1 MREAEMKSIEERLK
15 KAALGAGCLFLALGA
30 FEMQSHAADAA
41 SQVQSRALLV
51 TRGDYEGTEYD
62 LTPGPQNDGVNV
74 SRMLQN
80 AYGGQ
85 NISITTEEK
94 TKTKSELKKAIQTAF
109 ADSDA
114 DDVNYFYYSGHGQQ
128 DGLCMEM
135 GRSRENVV
143 TPQDLYDCFAGIEGK
158 NVLIMDCCYSGTMG
172 SQTRSIGLQSL
183 LENTV
188 SRDEAAETFVD
199 QFTEGFAQAE
209 KENQGFQSRTVL
221 NSSRFRLL
229 MAAADDELSNQ
240 VIRGDNSDIG
250 DGGSEN
256 EEASAERTEPKQ
268 ASAYGVFTGS
278 LVYGNGIH
286 AELAETDVD
295 FEDATIGTAPADY
308 DGDGE
313 ITFNEIRRF
322 TQNHCV
328 ANHMRMYPSDN
339 QEVFLPAAQ
348 KAEKAS
354 FEKAILHYAEDGT
367 PKLQI
372 SYQAR
377 ETLNAEVAW
386 YYAGSAWG
394 LQQLLFTVYDPEGL
408 PDFEKD
414 AGVEK
419 VDGKSGISLK
429 QGKGS
434 FEITVGDEQTRYYSG
449 YFACMIRTEGS
460 DFSYIIPFAASAEDP
475 SLINDMTL
483 SAAEEHALSS
493 EEEWELL
500 ADFGF
505 YVSEEGSDA
514 VPEFP
519 IPLMSCRILDADGN
533 TVRVLA
539 DQEMAE
545 IVQPDGTGEYQCRA
559 YFWWDCRDEK
569 GNKVKAGTYTA
580 VVTAEDA
587 SGSKTLEKEVK
598 LAEDGSSETE
608 TESESETERET
619 ETQQPSTEAP
629 NPNTGKETEKKD
641 PAGNHTESTEK
652 KEVQSISLVSRSA
665 FSGQEKNGAKIVIGV
680 RESVRLN
687 PVITPADAADQRV
700 TYKSSNNKVASVTQ
714 GGAIRAKK
722 KGNAVITVTTA
733 NQKTCRIKVT
743 VRQAPKKVTIGAKN
757 RTLKKGKTFRL
768 RVKLPSGSAAFG
780 IRYNSS
786 RKKIATVDAKGNV
799 KAIRKGSTVIT
810 VKLYNGKKARLKLTV
825 K

>member
-1 MREAEMKSIEERLK
+1 MKSTEERLK

-30 FEMQSHAADAA
+30 FEMQSHAADGA
-41 SQVQSRALLV
+41 SQLQSRALLV
-51 TRGDYEGTEYD
+51 TRGDYEGTEHD

-114 DDVNYFYYSGHGQQ
+114 DDVNYFYYSGHGQP
-128 DGLCMEM
+128 DGLCLEM

-183 LENTV
+183 LKNTV

-229 MAAADDELSNQ
+229 LAAADDELSNQ

-250 DGGSEN
+250 DGRSEN

-286 AELAETDVD
+286 AELAEMDVD

-354 FEKAILHYAEDGT
+354 FEKAVLHYAEDGT

-394 LQQLLFTVYDPEGL
+394 LQQLLFTVSDPEGL

-434 FEITVGDEQTRYYSG
+434 LEITVGDEQTRYYSG

-460 DFSYIIPFAASAEDP
+460 DFSYIIPFAAPAEDP

-505 YVSEEGSDA
+505 YVSKEGSDA

-519 IPLMSCRILDADGN
+519 IPLMSSRILDADGN

-598 LAEDGSSETE
+598 LAEDGSS
-608 TESESETERET
+608 ET

-714 GGAIRAKK
+714 GGVIRAKK

-757 RTLKKGKTFRL
+757 RTLKKGKTLRL

>member
-1 MREAEMKSIEERLK
+1 
-15 KAALGAGCLFLALGA
+15 
-30 FEMQSHAADAA
+30 
-41 SQVQSRALLV
+41 
-51 TRGDYEGTEYD
+51 
-62 LTPGPQNDGVNV
+62 
-74 SRMLQN
+74 
-80 AYGGQ
+80 
-85 NISITTEEK
+85 
-94 TKTKSELKKAIQTAF
+94 
-109 ADSDA
+109 
-114 DDVNYFYYSGHGQQ
+114 
-128 DGLCMEM
+128 
-135 GRSRENVV
+135 
-143 TPQDLYDCFAGIEGK
+143 
-158 NVLIMDCCYSGTMG
+158 
-172 SQTRSIGLQSL
+172 
-183 LENTV
+183 
-188 SRDEAAETFVD
+188 
-199 QFTEGFAQAE
+199 
-209 KENQGFQSRTVL
+209 
-221 NSSRFRLL
+221 
-229 MAAADDELSNQ
+229 
-240 VIRGDNSDIG
+240 
-250 DGGSEN
+250 
-256 EEASAERTEPKQ
+256 
-268 ASAYGVFTGS
+268 
-278 LVYGNGIH
+278 
-286 AELAETDVD
+286 
-295 FEDATIGTAPADY
+295 
-308 DGDGE
+308 
-313 ITFNEIRRF
+313 
-322 TQNHCV
+322 
-328 ANHMRMYPSDN
+328 MRMYPSDN

-386 YYAGSAWG
+386 YYAESAWG

-505 YVSEEGSDA
+505 YVSKEGSDA

-519 IPLMSCRILDADGN
+519 IPLMSSRILDADGN

-598 LAEDGSSETE
+598 LAEDGSS
-608 TESESETERET
+608 ET

-714 GGAIRAKK
+714 GGVIRAKK

-757 RTLKKGKTFRL
+757 RTLKKGKTLRL

>member
-1 MREAEMKSIEERLK
+1 M
-15 KAALGAGCLFLALGA
+15 
-30 FEMQSHAADAA
+30 
-41 SQVQSRALLV
+41 
-51 TRGDYEGTEYD
+51 
-62 LTPGPQNDGVNV
+62 
-74 SRMLQN
+74 
-80 AYGGQ
+80 
-85 NISITTEEK
+85 
-94 TKTKSELKKAIQTAF
+94 
-109 ADSDA
+109 
-114 DDVNYFYYSGHGQQ
+114 
-128 DGLCMEM
+128 
-135 GRSRENVV
+135 
-143 TPQDLYDCFAGIEGK
+143 
-158 NVLIMDCCYSGTMG
+158 
-172 SQTRSIGLQSL
+172 
-183 LENTV
+183 
-188 SRDEAAETFVD
+188 
-199 QFTEGFAQAE
+199 
-209 KENQGFQSRTVL
+209 L

-313 ITFNEIRRF
+313 ITFNEIKRF

-386 YYAGSAWG
+386 YYAESAWG

-505 YVSEEGSDA
+505 SVSEEGGDA

-598 LAEDGSSETE
+598 LTEDRSSETE

-641 PAGNHTESTEK
+641 RPEII
-652 KEVQSISLVSRSA
+652 Q
-665 FSGQEKNGAKIVIGV
+665 
-680 RESVRLN
+680 
-687 PVITPADAADQRV
+687 
-700 TYKSSNNKVASVTQ
+700 
-714 GGAIRAKK
+714 
-722 KGNAVITVTTA
+722 
-733 NQKTCRIKVT
+733 
-743 VRQAPKKVTIGAKN
+743 
-757 RTLKKGKTFRL
+757 
-768 RVKLPSGSAAFG
+768 
-780 IRYNSS
+780 
-786 RKKIATVDAKGNV
+786 
-799 KAIRKGSTVIT
+799 
-810 VKLYNGKKARLKLTV
+810 KARRKRKCRVFLLSAVLLFRSGKEQV
-825 K
+825 PKS

>member
-1 MREAEMKSIEERLK
+1 M
-15 KAALGAGCLFLALGA
+15 
-30 FEMQSHAADAA
+30 
-41 SQVQSRALLV
+41 
-51 TRGDYEGTEYD
+51 
-62 LTPGPQNDGVNV
+62 
-74 SRMLQN
+74 
-80 AYGGQ
+80 
-85 NISITTEEK
+85 
-94 TKTKSELKKAIQTAF
+94 
-109 ADSDA
+109 
-114 DDVNYFYYSGHGQQ
+114 
-128 DGLCMEM
+128 
-135 GRSRENVV
+135 

-183 LENTV
+183 LKNTV

-313 ITFNEIRRF
+313 ITFNEIKRF

-354 FEKAILHYAEDGT
+354 FEKAVLHYAEDGT

-377 ETLNAEVAW
+377 ETLDAEVAW

-394 LQQLLFTVYDPEGL
+394 LQQLLFTVSDPEGL

-505 YVSEEGSDA
+505 YVSEEGSDT

-519 IPLMSCRILDADGN
+519 IPLMSCRILDTDGN

-569 GNKVKAGTYTA
+569 GSKVKAGTYTA

-587 SGSKTLEKEVK
+587 SGSKTLEKKVK

-608 TESESETERET
+608 TESET

-714 GGAIRAKK
+714 GGVIRAKK

-757 RTLKKGKTFRL
+757 RTLKKGKTLRL

>member
-1 MREAEMKSIEERLK
+1 MKSTEERLK

-30 FEMQSHAADAA
+30 FEMQSHAADGA
-41 SQVQSRALLV
+41 SQLQSRALLV
-51 TRGDYEGTEYD
+51 TRGDYEGTEHD

-114 DDVNYFYYSGHGQQ
+114 DDVNYFYYSGHGQP
-128 DGLCMEM
+128 DGLCLEM

-183 LENTV
+183 LKNTV

-229 MAAADDELSNQ
+229 LAAADDELSNQ

-250 DGGSEN
+250 DGRSEN

-286 AELAETDVD
+286 AELAEMDVD

-354 FEKAILHYAEDGT
+354 FEKAVLHYAEDGT

-394 LQQLLFTVYDPEGL
+394 LQQLLFTVSDPEGL

-434 FEITVGDEQTRYYSG
+434 LEITVGDEQTRYYSG

-505 YVSEEGSDA
+505 YVSKEGSDA

-519 IPLMSCRILDADGN
+519 IPLMSSRILDADGN

-598 LAEDGSSETE
+598 LAEDGSS
-608 TESESETERET
+608 ET

-714 GGAIRAKK
+714 GGVIRAKK

-757 RTLKKGKTFRL
+757 RTLKKGKTLRL

>member
-1 MREAEMKSIEERLK
+1 MREAEMKSTEERLK

-30 FEMQSHAADAA
+30 FEMQSHAADGA
-41 SQVQSRALLV
+41 SQLQSRALLV
-51 TRGDYEGTEYD
+51 TRGDYEGTEHD

-128 DGLCMEM
+128 DGLCLEM

-183 LENTV
+183 LKNTV

-229 MAAADDELSNQ
+229 LAAADDELSNQ

-250 DGGSEN
+250 DGRSEN

-286 AELAETDVD
+286 AELAEMDVD

-354 FEKAILHYAEDGT
+354 FEKAVLHYAEDGT

-394 LQQLLFTVYDPEGL
+394 LQQLLFTVSDPEGL

-434 FEITVGDEQTRYYSG
+434 LEITVGDEQTRYYSG

-505 YVSEEGSDA
+505 YVSKEGSDA

-519 IPLMSCRILDADGN
+519 IPLMSSRILDADGN

-598 LAEDGSSETE
+598 LAEDGSS
-608 TESESETERET
+608 ET

-714 GGAIRAKK
+714 GGVIRAKK

-757 RTLKKGKTFRL
+757 RTLKKGKTLRL

>member
-1 MREAEMKSIEERLK
+1 MKSTEERLK

-30 FEMQSHAADAA
+30 FEMQSHAADGA
-41 SQVQSRALLV
+41 SQLQSRALLV
-51 TRGDYEGTEYD
+51 TRGDYEGTEHD

-114 DDVNYFYYSGHGQQ
+114 DDVNYFYYSGHGQP
-128 DGLCMEM
+128 DGLCLEM

-183 LENTV
+183 LKNTV

-229 MAAADDELSNQ
+229 LAAADDELSNQ

-250 DGGSEN
+250 DGRSEN

-286 AELAETDVD
+286 AELAEMDVD

-354 FEKAILHYAEDGT
+354 FEKAVLHYAEDGT

-394 LQQLLFTVYDPEGL
+394 LQQLLFTVSDPEGL

-434 FEITVGDEQTRYYSG
+434 LEITVGDEQTRYYSG

-505 YVSEEGSDA
+505 YVSKEGSDA

-519 IPLMSCRILDADGN
+519 IPLMSSRILDADGN

-598 LAEDGSSETE
+598 LAEDGSS
-608 TESESETERET
+608 ET

-714 GGAIRAKK
+714 GGVIRAKK

-743 VRQAPKKVTIGAKN
+743 VRQAPKKVTIGH
-757 RTLKKGKTFRL
+757 
-768 RVKLPSGSAAFG
+768 
-780 IRYNSS
+780 
-786 RKKIATVDAKGNV
+786 
-799 KAIRKGSTVIT
+799 
-810 VKLYNGKKARLKLTV
+810 
-825 K
+825 

>member
-1 MREAEMKSIEERLK
+1 MKSTEERLK

-30 FEMQSHAADAA
+30 FEMQSHAADGA
-41 SQVQSRALLV
+41 SQLQSRALLV
-51 TRGDYEGTEYD
+51 TRGDYEGTEHD

-128 DGLCMEM
+128 DGLCLEM

-183 LENTV
+183 LKNTV

-229 MAAADDELSNQ
+229 LAAADDELSNQ

-250 DGGSEN
+250 DGRSEN

-286 AELAETDVD
+286 AELAEMDVD

-354 FEKAILHYAEDGT
+354 FEKAVLHYAEDGT

-394 LQQLLFTVYDPEGL
+394 LQQLLFTVSDPEGL

-434 FEITVGDEQTRYYSG
+434 LEITVGDEQTRYYSG

-505 YVSEEGSDA
+505 YVSKEGSDA

-519 IPLMSCRILDADGN
+519 IPLMSSRILDADGN

-598 LAEDGSSETE
+598 LAEDGSS
-608 TESESETERET
+608 ET

-714 GGAIRAKK
+714 GGVIRAKK

-757 RTLKKGKTFRL
+757 RTLKKGKTLRL

-786 RKKIATVDAKGNV
+786 RKKNATVDAKGNV

>member
-1 MREAEMKSIEERLK
+1 MKSTEERLK

-128 DGLCMEM
+128 DGLCLEM

-172 SQTRSIGLQSL
+172 SQTRSVGLQSL
-183 LENTV
+183 LKNTV
-188 SRDEAAETFVD
+188 SRDEAAQTFVD

-714 GGAIRAKK
+714 GGVIRAKK

-768 RVKLPSGSAAFG
+768 RVKLPSGSAAF
-780 IRYNSS
+780 
-786 RKKIATVDAKGNV
+786 
-799 KAIRKGSTVIT
+799 VIT

>member
-41 SQVQSRALLV
+41 FQVQSRALLV

-128 DGLCMEM
+128 DGLCLEM

-313 ITFNEIRRF
+313 ITFNEIKRF

-505 YVSEEGSDA
+505 YVSEEGSNA

-519 IPLMSCRILDADGN
+519 IPLMSCRILGADGN

-559 YFWWDCRDEK
+559 YFWC
-569 GNKVKAGTYTA
+569 
-580 VVTAEDA
+580 
-587 SGSKTLEKEVK
+587 SKTLEKEVK

-608 TESESETERET
+608 RESESETERET

-652 KEVQSISLVSRSA
+652 KEVKSISLVSRSA

-714 GGAIRAKK
+714 GGVIRAKK

-757 RTLKKGKTFRL
+757 RTLKKGKTLRL

>member
-1 MREAEMKSIEERLK
+1 MKSTEERLK
-15 KAALGAGCLFLALGA
+15 KVALGAGCLFLALGA

-114 DDVNYFYYSGHGQQ
+114 DDVNYFYYSGHGQP
-128 DGLCMEM
+128 DGLCLEM

-183 LENTV
+183 LKNTV

-295 FEDATIGTAPADY
+295 FEHATIGTAPADY

-348 KAEKAS
+348 KAETAS
-354 FEKAILHYAEDGT
+354 FEKAVLHYAEDGT

-394 LQQLLFTVYDPEGL
+394 LQQLLFTVSDPEGL

-505 YVSEEGSDA
+505 YVSEEGSDT

-519 IPLMSCRILDADGN
+519 IPLMSCRILDTDGN

-598 LAEDGSSETE
+598 LAEDGSS
-608 TESESETERET
+608 ET

-714 GGAIRAKK
+714 GGVIRAKK

-757 RTLKKGKTFRL
+757 RTLKKGKTLRL